1 MKKLNLLFLFSAM
14 ILFSLSSCG
23 DDLAQKAGS
32 SMTGTINLEETR
44 GAQKFSIAGDAVS
57 IPAED
62 MIILKAKD
70 KQNEEAVTG
79 IMRSLAKA
87 ENEAQKLDVKMTMA
101 EGPVNDIFAFSLES
115 TTEENLTFEMYDEE
129 GFELAANNSIEVTEG
144 KNYKAIKVSSLKE
157 GTYYFKLKNQAG
169 AELNQMFSIERE

>member
-23 DDLAQKAGS
+23 DDLAKKAGS

-70 KQNEEAVTG
+70 K
-79 IMRSLAKA
+79 
-87 ENEAQKLDVKMTMA
+87 
-101 EGPVNDIFAFSLES
+101 
-115 TTEENLTFEMYDEE
+115 
-129 GFELAANNSIEVTEG
+129 
-144 KNYKAIKVSSLKE
+144 
-157 GTYYFKLKNQAG
+157 
-169 AELNQMFSIERE
+169 